1 MLANE
6 GEAMEDDSDL
16 PTDPETLQTI
26 IEEAE
31 ATILSLQG
39 SIDLEDAKMERYRVS
54 ILIRIIL

>member
-16 PTDPETLQTI
+16 PTDPEALQTI

-54 ILIRIIL
+54 IE